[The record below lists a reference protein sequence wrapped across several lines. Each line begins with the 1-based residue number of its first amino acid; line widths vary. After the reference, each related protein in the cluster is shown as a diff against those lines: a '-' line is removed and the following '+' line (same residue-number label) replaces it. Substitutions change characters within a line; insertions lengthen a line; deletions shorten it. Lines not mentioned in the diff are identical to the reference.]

1 MVIDRIKRV
10 FSNALGESGEDE
22 YLEIDLEQEG
32 DKQSKILVKLF
43 TLNQYEDV
51 NVILNALRD
60 GYTIAIVDFRVLKQK
75 DPVELKRAVSKI
87 KKTID
92 ALGGSIAGH
101 ENLVVATPSFA
112 RIHKELPPPK
122 PSKKDK
128 YEEW

>member
-1 MVIDRIKRV
+1 MVMNKIKRM
-10 FSNALGESGEDE
+10 FSNTLGESGGDE

-32 DKQSKILVKLF
+32 DKQGKVLVKLF

-60 GYTIAIVDFRVLKQK
+60 GYTIVIVDFRVLKQK

-101 ENLVVATPSFA
+101 ENLIVATPSFA
-112 RIHKELPPPK
+112 RIHKELPPAK
-122 PSKKDK
+122 PAKSKFDD
-128 YEEW
+128 Y

>member
-1 MVIDRIKRV
+1 MVIDTIKRV

-32 DKQSKILVKLF
+32 NKQAKILVKLF

-101 ENLVVATPSFA
+101 ENLIVATPSFA
-112 RIHKELPPPK
+112 RIQKELPPAK
-122 PSKKDK
+122 PVKDK
-128 YEEW
+128 FDDY

>member
-1 MVIDRIKRV
+1 MVIDTIKRV

-32 DKQSKILVKLF
+32 NKQAKILVKLF

-51 NVILNALRD
+51 NPILNALRD

-112 RIHKELPPPK
+112 KIHKELPPVK
-122 PSKKDK
+122 SVNKLEG
-128 YEEW
+128 Y

>member
-1 MVIDRIKRV
+1 MVINAIKRV
-10 FSNALGESGEDE
+10 FSGALGESGEDE

-32 DKQSKILVKLF
+32 SKQAKILVKLF
-43 TLNQYEDV
+43 TLSQYEDV
-51 NVILNALRD
+51 NSILNTLRD
-60 GYTIAIVDFRVLKQK
+60 GYTIAIIDFRVLKQK

-112 RIHKELPPPK
+112 RIHKELPPAK
-122 PSKKDK
+122 PVKNKLED
-128 YEEW
+128 Y

>member
-1 MVIDRIKRV
+1 MVIDTIKRV

-32 DKQSKILVKLF
+32 NKQAKILVKLF

-112 RIHKELPPPK
+112 RIQKELPPAK
-122 PSKKDK
+122 PVKDK
-128 YEEW
+128 FADY

>member
-1 MVIDRIKRV
+1 MVINAIKRA
-10 FSNALGESGEDE
+10 FSSTFGESGEDE
-22 YLEIDLEQEG
+22 YLEIDLEQEAN
-32 DKQSKILVKLF
+32 KQGKILVKLF

-112 RIHKELPPPK
+112 KIHKEMPPAK
-122 PSKKDK
+122 PVKDK
-128 YEEW
+128 FADY

>member
-1 MVIDRIKRV
+1 MVIDTIKRV

-32 DKQSKILVKLF
+32 NKQAKILVKLF
-43 TLNQYEDV
+43 TLNQYEDI

-60 GYTIAIVDFRVLKQK
+60 GYTIVIVDFRVLKQK

-101 ENLVVATPSFA
+101 ENLIVATPSFA
-112 RIHKELPPPK
+112 RIHKELPPAK
-122 PSKKDK
+122 PVKNRLED
-128 YEEW
+128 Y

>member
-1 MVIDRIKRV
+1 MVIDAIKRV

-32 DKQSKILVKLF
+32 SKQAKIIVKLF

-112 RIHKELPPPK
+112 KIHKEMPPAK
-122 PSKKDK
+122 PAKDK
-128 YEEW
+128 FADY

>member
-1 MVIDRIKRV
+1 MVINAIKRV
-10 FSNALGESGEDE
+10 FSGTFGESGEDE

-32 DKQSKILVKLF
+32 SKQGKILVKLF

-101 ENLVVATPSFA
+101 ENLIVATPSFA
-112 RIHKELPPPK
+112 KIHKEMPPVK
-122 PSKKDK
+122 PAKDK
-128 YEEW
+128 FADY

>member
-1 MVIDRIKRV
+1 MVIDAIKRV

-32 DKQSKILVKLF
+32 SKQAKVLVKLF

-112 RIHKELPPPK
+112 RIHKEMPPAK
-122 PSKKDK
+122 PVKNKLED
-128 YEEW
+128 Y

>member
-1 MVIDRIKRV
+1 MVIDTIKRV

-32 DKQSKILVKLF
+32 NKQAKILVKLF

-60 GYTIAIVDFRVLKQK
+60 GYTIVIVDFRVLKQK

-101 ENLVVATPSFA
+101 ENLIVATPSFA
-112 RIHKELPPPK
+112 RIHKELPPVK
-122 PSKKDK
+122 PAKNRLED
-128 YEEW
+128 Y

>member
-1 MVIDRIKRV
+1 MVIDKIKRV

-32 DKQSKILVKLF
+32 NKQAKILVKLF

-51 NVILNALRD
+51 NPILNALRD

-112 RIHKELPPPK
+112 KIHKELPPVK
-122 PSKKDK
+122 SVNKLEG
-128 YEEW
+128 Y

>member
-1 MVIDRIKRV
+1 MVIDKIKRA
-10 FSNALGESGEDE
+10 FSLGESGEDE

-32 DKQSKILVKLF
+32 DKQGKILVKLF

-112 RIHKELPPPK
+112 RIHKELPPQK
-122 PSKKDK
+122 PAKNKLED
-128 YEEW
+128 Y